1 MGYEGPNEILQDFLD
16 REWTLISMVKIS
28 DPEDE
33 TVTRVSPYMFAL
45 LNSPE
50 MSHLGE
56 KHISPNW

>member
-28 DPEDE
+28 DPEEE
-33 TVTRVSPYMFAL
+33 TVTCGSSYMFVI

-50 MSHLGE
+50 ISHLG
-56 KHISPNW
+56 KTNISPNW